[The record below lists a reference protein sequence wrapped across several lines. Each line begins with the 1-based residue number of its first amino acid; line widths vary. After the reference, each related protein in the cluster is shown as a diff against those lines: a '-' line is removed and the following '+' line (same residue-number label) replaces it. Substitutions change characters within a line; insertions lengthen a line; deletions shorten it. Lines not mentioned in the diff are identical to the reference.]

1 MRAYALSA
9 RKRRTR
15 AIITFLLSVSPSI
28 MALVLSPWIRF
39 HHDPNNGGCSMAY
52 DAPVLLQVASVLT
65 DPSAVVSSRAFLV
78 LADIIVVCIT
88 WSATY
93 MHRLK
98 SHGKPPSIS
107 DVLFRD
113 GMNYDATLAPWSN
126 DLAQLILNTIYLV
139 SVLVPADVFG
149 AKDLNS
155 IASLYIQPATSI
167 LITHFLLDL
176 QQASRRTMHLPAM
189 NAGNW
194 ENMMGSVVL
203 VPADVAEDSETDVA
217 DGPGP

>member
-52 DAPVLLQVASVLT
+52 DAPVLLQVV
-65 DPSAVVSSRAFLV
+65 AVVSSRAFLV

-113 GMNYDATLAPWSN
+113 GTMYFV
-126 DLAQLILNTIYLV
+126 AQLILNTIYLV